1 MRPASRATAAVMGG
15 LTFNGIPVRESAK
28 AQDDAKV
35 ATELGLLPS
44 AKCNKPGGI

>member
-1 MRPASRATAAVMGG
+1 MRPAGKATAAVMGG

-35 ATELGLLPS
+35 ATELGLLTQC
-44 AKCNKPGGI
+44 KV